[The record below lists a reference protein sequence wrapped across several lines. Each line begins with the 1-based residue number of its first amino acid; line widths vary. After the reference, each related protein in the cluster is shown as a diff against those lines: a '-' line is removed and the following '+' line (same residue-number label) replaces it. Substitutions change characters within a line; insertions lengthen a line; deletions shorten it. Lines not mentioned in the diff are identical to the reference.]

1 MKSLLKKCQFRASS
15 FSLLHLPE
23 NGLEK
28 NHIHLAGY
36 LFSSN
41 FLSRSSFFFCSFL
54 LCCSF
59 IYLFFW
65 EISFSTHKLFR
76 NSFTVLWLLLL
87 VYSVADHNFFPPSIR
102 LLSLSF
108 PFCVIFILCS
118 LEIGDNIC
126 NRHVGESNAWWV
138 LLPEYSRQWQAN
150 QKDNAKPEQ
159 LQQ

>member
-1 MKSLLKKCQFRASS
+1 MKTLLKKCQFRANS

-87 VYSVADHNFFPPSIR
+87 VYSVADHNFFFSVYSPFIP
-102 LLSLSF
+102 LF
-108 PFCVIFILCS
+108 PFLFHFYFVFARDRWQYLQPTCRRVECMVDAVAWVLPTMA
-118 LEIGDNIC
+118 
-126 NRHVGESNAWWV
+126 GESK
-138 LLPEYSRQWQAN
+138 R
-150 QKDNAKPEQ
+150 
-159 LQQ
+159 

>member
-1 MKSLLKKCQFRASS
+1 MGWKKTTSIWLDICFPAIFFLAVRS
-15 FSLLHLPE
+15 FSV
-23 NGLEK
+23 
-28 NHIHLAGY
+28 
-36 LFSSN
+36 
-41 FLSRSSFFFCSFL
+41 RFCSVVRL
-54 LCCSF
+54 F
-59 IYLFFW
+59 IYFFEKFRFPLINYFVTALPFYGFYYW
-65 EISFSTHKLFR
+65 CTRLLITIFFS
-76 NSFTVLWLLLL
+76 
-87 VYSVADHNFFPPSIR
+87 PSIR

-108 PFCVIFILCS
+108 PFCFIFILCS